1 MSFGRPA
8 TKFEIDLND
17 PSVCLEKL
25 KYECS
30 HEKIK
35 KNILLFANQLLEIVG
50 RGGSS
55 KFSPCLFLSSPPL
68 PLPVN
73 VSCWGSCLHINWWN
87 ILTHAIIKDIFK
99 FASCLKI
106 TIKYTLLFN
115 PIVGIAFFC
124 IATPPSSRSPNWLI
138 PAHWDPPTL
147 DDIIYVQDHRENV
160 SGIIKSRQEN
170 TTGCLKINAPKFLLN
185 FSGYKQSRK
194 LGHILN

>member
-55 KFSPCLFLSSPPL
+55 KSFFVIPP
-68 PLPVN
+68 
-73 VSCWGSCLHINWWN
+73 
-87 ILTHAIIKDIFK
+87 
-99 FASCLKI
+99 
-106 TIKYTLLFN
+106 
-115 PIVGIAFFC
+115 
-124 IATPPSSRSPNWLI
+124 PPSRSRFPVEGIVYIVVYIGLLI
-138 PAHWDPPTL
+138 DE
-147 DDIIYVQDHRENV
+147 I
-160 SGIIKSRQEN
+160 
-170 TTGCLKINAPKFLLN
+170 FLLM
-185 FSGYKQSRK
+185 Q
-194 LGHILN
+194 L

>member
-55 KFSPCLFLSSPPL
+55 KSFFVIPSLSRF
-68 PLPVN
+68 PVEGI
-73 VSCWGSCLHINWWN
+73 VYIVVYIG
-87 ILTHAIIKDIFK
+87 
-99 FASCLKI
+99 
-106 TIKYTLLFN
+106 LL
-115 PIVGIAFFC
+115 IDEI
-124 IATPPSSRSPNWLI
+124 
-138 PAHWDPPTL
+138 
-147 DDIIYVQDHRENV
+147 
-160 SGIIKSRQEN
+160 
-170 TTGCLKINAPKFLLN
+170 FLLM
-185 FSGYKQSRK
+185 Q
-194 LGHILN
+194 L

>member
-55 KFSPCLFLSSPPL
+55 KSFFVIPSPP
-68 PLPVN
+68 P
-73 VSCWGSCLHINWWN
+73 
-87 ILTHAIIKDIFK
+87 
-99 FASCLKI
+99 
-106 TIKYTLLFN
+106 
-115 PIVGIAFFC
+115 
-124 IATPPSSRSPNWLI
+124 SRSRFPVEGIVYIVVYILI
-138 PAHWDPPTL
+138 DE
-147 DDIIYVQDHRENV
+147 I
-160 SGIIKSRQEN
+160 
-170 TTGCLKINAPKFLLN
+170 FLLM
-185 FSGYKQSRK
+185 Q
-194 LGHILN
+194 L